1 MKTCPLLKI
10 VYHWTC
16 IKNVIVIG
24 WQTMKYFYLWKD
36 PLHSLIKFNF
46 LYQGCFHI
54 MIEIDPEKW
63 ILLMNAMGLFTRQGL
78 AISYLNTIPWQK
90 SLSKSF
96 QHWWQQQILI
106 RELISLWNFIKAEIQ
121 CARRCIL
128 APPSLPPPNTRI
140 THIICLCVCTCIHSS
155 TSLVKR
161 FLISDQLIDQDF
173 LF

>member
-1 MKTCPLLKI
+1 MKTCPLLKWKVKI

-24 WQTMKYFYLWKD
+24 WQTIKYFYLWKD

-106 RELISLWNFIKAEIQ
+106 RINKFMKFYKSRDTVCQEVYPCPTFSTTPKY
-121 CARRCIL
+121 
-128 APPSLPPPNTRI
+128 PNYTYNMP
-140 THIICLCVCTCIHSS
+140 LCMHMYT
-155 TSLVKR
+155 
-161 FLISDQLIDQDF
+161 
-173 LF
+173 